1 MVKNMGKESIIIIQ
15 GENIKANGLTIKS
28 TVMVWYNMQTVI
40 DMKDLG
46 KMVSALIMA
55 FTSIQTGTFTTDN
68 GEMILSKD
76 MESCKWRQETSPKV
90 NGKEE
95 RKMEQ
100 VKFV

>member
-1 MVKNMGKESIIIIQ
+1 
-15 GENIKANGLTIKS
+15 
-28 TVMVWYNMQTVI
+28 MQTVI
-40 DMKDLG
+40 DMKDHG

-55 FTSIQTGTFTTDN
+55 FTSMLTGTFMMDN

-76 MESCKWRQETSPKV
+76 MESCKWRQETSTKV

>member
-1 MVKNMGKESIIIIQ
+1 MVKNTGKEFIIIIQ

-28 TVMVWYNMQTVI
+28 MVMVWYNMQTVI
-40 DMKDLG
+40 DMKDHG

-55 FTSIQTGTFTTDN
+55 FTSMLTGTFMMDN

-76 MESCKWRQETSPKV
+76 MESCKWRQETSTTV